1 MKEISLK
8 VYVLQA
14 QILLELEVV
23 KKYNVLSSNCIDDH
37 R

>member
-1 MKEISLK
+1 MKEIALK

-23 KKYNVLSSNCIDDH
+23 KKYNVLSSNRIDDH

>member
-23 KKYNVLSSNCIDDH
+23 KKYNVLPSNCIDDH